1 MKDKETTEAIELFY
15 KKLKIE
21 QSSIDVNQA
30 ARMAI
35 KAAVE
40 RNPTYSDD
48 ANIEKIH
55 KTWIEEL
62 ISLFDKYKNK
72 EQTKEVF
79 VADVM
84 ELQRRMNKAFP
95 VSFKNNGKSPGK
107 NKKRDNEYDPVFRI
121 AHSQKSLSIFLKHM
135 WCITPNMPMPP
146 ICPIDRNILKEAK
159 IYEPWTKLNCVE
171 KYNEWLNKIECVAG
185 KEPLAR
191 WELVKWN
198 QPSEQASEV
207 NHNKQQPP
215 KKGNKPIDNPT
226 PLPYKMKAKDGGH
239 YVLEEEQFTFNGA
252 PISLILCRRSG
263 GKSHFCGFW
272 NKDVPNTDLNSI
284 SEIQD
289 IINKLSV
296 SPSRWTSKPQYSR
309 IYVMETSNNSYNKE
323 KKLKDE
329 ISDLIHNM
337 NK

>member
-79 VADVM
+79 VDDVI
-84 ELQRRMNKAFP
+84 ELQRKMNASFP
-95 VSFKNNGKSPGK
+95 DSFRNNGKSKGK
-107 NKKRDNEYDPVFRI
+107 NKDRDKYEKVFRV
-121 AHSQKSLSIFLKHM
+121 AHAQKSLSIFLKHM
-135 WCITPNMPMPP
+135 WCITPDMPMPP
-146 ICPIDRNILKEAK
+146 VCPIDRRILQEAK
-159 IYEPWTKLNCVE
+159 IYDPWTKLNCIKTYKKWLE
-171 KYNEWLNKIECVAG
+171 KLECVAG
-185 KEPLAR
+185 KEPLAK

-198 QPSEQASEV
+198 QPSEQVADANQKE
-207 NHNKQQPP
+207 KQTI

-226 PLPYKMKAKDGGH
+226 PPLYQIERRHA
-239 YVLEEEQFTFNGA
+239 VLEEEEVMLNEI
-252 PISLILCRRSG
+252 PILLILGRAPG
-263 GKSHFCGFW
+263 GSHFCGFW
-272 NKDVPNTDLNSI
+272 NKNGSIDSI
-284 SEIQD
+284 SEIPE
-289 IINKLSV
+289 ITNNSLFS
-296 SPSRWTSKPQYSR
+296 SLHWRSEATHSRKYVMYTSKD
-309 IYVMETSNNSYNKE
+309 SYNKAKE
-323 KKLKDE
+323 LKDK
-329 ISDLIHNM
+329 ISEFIHNK
-337 NK
+337 NN

>member
-1 MKDKETTEAIELFY
+1 MKDKETEEAIELFY
-15 KKLKIE
+15 QNLKIE
-21 QSSIDVNQA
+21 QSSIDVNVA

-48 ANIEKIH
+48 ADIEKIH
-55 KTWIEEL
+55 KFWIKEL
-62 ISLFDKYKNK
+62 KDLFDKYKNE
-72 EQTKEVF
+72 EQTKDVF
-79 VADVM
+79 VDDVIK
-84 ELQRRMNKAFP
+84 LQQKMN
-95 VSFKNNGKSPGK
+95 VSFPDSFRNNGKSRGK
-107 NKKRDNEYDPVFRI
+107 NKDRDDKYKKIFRV
-121 AHSQKSLSIFLKHM
+121 AHAQKSLSIFLKHM
-135 WCITPNMPMPP
+135 WCITPDMPMPP
-146 ICPIDRNILKEAK
+146 VCPIDRRILQEAK
-159 IYEPWTKLNCVE
+159 IYNPWTKLNCIETYKKWLE
-171 KYNEWLNKIECVAG
+171 KLECVAG
-185 KEPLAR
+185 KEPLAK

-207 NHNKQQPP
+207 NHNKQQTT
-215 KKGNKPIDNPT
+215 KKGNKPIDNPI
-226 PLPYKMKAKDGGH
+226 PVLYKMKAKDGGH

-296 SPSRWTSKPQYSR
+296 SPSRWTPKPQYSR
-309 IYVMETSNNSYNKE
+309 IYVMETSNNSYNKA

>member
-21 QSSIDVNQA
+21 QSSIDLNQA

-55 KTWIEEL
+55 KTWIEDL

-72 EQTKEVF
+72 GQTKEVF

-95 VSFKNNGKSPGK
+95 DSFKNNGKSLGK
-107 NKKRDNEYDPVFRI
+107 NKYDPVFRI

-146 ICPIDRNILKEAK
+146 VCPIDRNILKEAK

-171 KYNEWLNKIECVAG
+171 KYNEWLNKIEYVAG

-207 NHNKQQPP
+207 NRNKLQTTE
-215 KKGNKPIDNPT
+215 KGDKPINNPT

-239 YVLEEEQFTFNGA
+239 YVLEEEKLKNKS
-252 PISLILCRRSG
+252 ISLILGHTIRG
-263 GKSHFCGFW
+263 SHFCAFW
-272 NKDVPNTDLNSI
+272 NKDVPNTNIDSI

-289 IINKLSV
+289 IIKELSLSSLRWQNK
-296 SPSRWTSKPQYSR
+296 PEYSRKYVIYTSKD
-309 IYVMETSNNSYNKE
+309 SYNKAKE
-323 KKLKDE
+323 LKDK
-329 ISDLIHNM
+329 ISEFIHNK
-337 NK
+337 NN